1 MSNKPVKPNKPNQL
15 TDFEVRERL
24 LEVESLFVEL
34 VKELKVAG
42 VVSSNFPEPK
52 GDEL

>member
-24 LEVESLFVEL
+24 LEVESLFVQL
-34 VKELKVAG
+34 VNELKVAG
-42 VVSSNFPEPK
+42 VVSSNFPAPK